1 MRRNVVLYRRIE
13 RQASG
18 RKWGLLLGFQVILA
32 CLSLLSGSG
41 ALSLADETA
50 SPRLSAN
57 KSEVPRFEKASCPF
71 SFPSDVAVECGYL
84 VVRENRQRQ
93 DSPTIRL
100 AVAIISSR
108 SDHPAPDP
116 AVFLTGGPGQSAF
129 ESASLW
135 FHTPFLDRRDF
146 ILFEQRGTRYSEPW
160 LDCPEV
166 DAALLDS
173 FATASSLEEEVAG
186 EANAAKAC
194 RDRLQ
199 RQGIDLS
206 AYNSKA
212 SAADLEEL
220 RQVLGYDKWN
230 LYAVS
235 YGTRLALAVMRDHPV
250 GLRSVILDSVYL
262 PQASFYEEFTPKAM
276 QTFEALFAACA
287 SDVDCQAAYPDLER
301 TFYDTVARMND
312 DPVPLSI
319 HIPPYDLILTGDDWA
334 AMLFDVCYE
343 SQALPFVPFLIYQV
357 REANYDVLP
366 PLVEQIFP
374 VLTSF
379 SRGMYYSVQ
388 CYEEAPFNTPEAV
401 AEAID
406 AYPGLGDF
414 SPFRSDLAV
423 CDVWGLD
430 SYDVAENLPVYSDVP
445 TLVLCGEY
453 DPITPSRWGRL
464 ATETLS
470 NSFFYE
476 FPGLSHS
483 ITLHACPRD
492 VASAFIDDPT
502 GLPVVDCMNE
512 VNRLHFI
519 TGEDVYVT
527 PAIYRLNVDLLT
539 RRHPFHL
546 GVLGFCLLFFLAEVL
561 LLPGNLI
568 RSLRHRAEQT
578 ARMAWLARG
587 LAVVTAVANLVFVVG
602 LVLTVGKALSVNW
615 LILAFGMPAKAAFLV
630 IFPPLAAVSSIGALV
645 ISFWVWKRGVWTA
658 LARVHYS
665 MVVVAG
671 LIFIWFLSYW
681 GLLVL

>member
-1 MRRNVVLYRRIE
+1 VLYQQGE
-13 RQASG
+13 SQAIG
-18 RKWGLLLGFQVILA
+18 RKWDIVFVFQVVLI
-32 CLSLLSGSG
+32 CLPLLSGRW
-41 ALSLADETA
+41 AFSLVGETA
-50 SPRLSAN
+50 SPLLSAN
-57 KSEVPRFEKASCPF
+57 RSEAPRFEKASCPF
-71 SFPSDVAVECGYL
+71 SFPSDVEIACGYL
-84 VVRENRQRQ
+84 VVRENRQLL
-93 DSPTIRL
+93 DGPTIRL
-100 AVAIISSR
+100 AVAIIGSR
-108 SDHPAPDP
+108 SGHPAPDP
-116 AVFLTGGPGQSAF
+116 VVFLTGGPGQSAF

-160 LDCPEV
+160 LDCPEIN
-166 DAALLDS
+166 AALLDS

-206 AYNSKA
+206 AYNSEA

-220 RQVLGYDKWN
+220 RQVLGYDEWN
-230 LYAVS
+230 LYAIS
-235 YGTRLALAVMRDHPV
+235 YGTRLALTVMRDHPV

-276 QTFEALFAACA
+276 QTFDALFAACA
-287 SDVDCQAAYPDLER
+287 SDVDCQAVYPDLER

-312 DPVPLSI
+312 SPVPLFI

-357 REANYDVLP
+357 HEGNYDVLP
-366 PLVEQIFP
+366 PLIEQVFP
-374 VLTSF
+374 ILTSF

-388 CYEEAPFNTPEAV
+388 CSEEAPFNTPEAV
-401 AEAID
+401 ADAIA

-414 SPFRSDLAV
+414 SPFRSDLAI

-430 SYDVAENLPVYSDVP
+430 SYDVAKNLPVYSDVP
-445 TLVLCGEY
+445 TLVLSGEY
-453 DPITPSRWGRL
+453 DPITPPRWGQL

-476 FPGLSHS
+476 FTGLSHS

-492 VASAFIDDPT
+492 VALAFIENPT
-502 GLPVVDCMNE
+502 CLPVIDCMNE

-519 TGEDVYVT
+519 TSEDVYVT

-568 RSLRHRAEQT
+568 RLLRHRAEQT

-587 LAVVTAVANLVFVVG
+587 LAVVTAVANLVFVVS
-602 LVLTVGKALSVNW
+602 LVLTVSKVLSVNW
-615 LILAFGMPAKAAFLV
+615 LILAFGMPAKAAFLF
-630 IFPPLAAVSSIGALV
+630 IFPLFAAVSSMGALV
-645 ISFWVWKRGVWTA
+645 ISFWIWRKRVWTA

-671 LIFIWFLSYW
+671 LVFIWFLGYW
-681 GLLVL
+681 GLLAL